1 MTTTCTNHIQRFTD
15 YTVLIY
21 IDKKYINY
29 WQNYVNQKSVSAH
42 TILIFIYINKPS
54 LQKESMF
61 YISPH
66 DHVAHCSDTPTCNSS
81 YQCNYTDR
89 IKTLLVLEHGYHQ
102 TQSAQ
107 LVGIC
112 ALDKRYSSVRLSCI
126 F

>member
-1 MTTTCTNHIQRFTD
+1 MLIKNQFQLLLYRKKACFT
-15 YTVLIY
+15 
-21 IDKKYINY
+21 
-29 WQNYVNQKSVSAH
+29 SAH
-42 TILIFIYINKPS
+42 MIN
-54 LQKESMF
+54 
-61 YISPH
+61 
-66 DHVAHCSDTPTCNSS
+66 VAHCSDTPTCNSS